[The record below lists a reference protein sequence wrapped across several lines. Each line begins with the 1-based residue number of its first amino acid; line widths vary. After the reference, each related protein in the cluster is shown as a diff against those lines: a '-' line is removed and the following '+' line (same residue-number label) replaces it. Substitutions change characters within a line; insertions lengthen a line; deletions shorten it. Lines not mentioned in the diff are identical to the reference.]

1 MDGLGNQ
8 ERFEMERYG
17 FASGQAERRSDPR
30 YSVDEDSAVL
40 FVGDG
45 EPMPVRLIEL
55 SQEGCRLR
63 TAERVSA
70 RARLPAEVFF
80 RANGMSFRFCG
91 VVQWNDGRNLL
102 GIRFVNMIPQRAV
115 ELANVICGMEKN
127 AEARA
132 ETVNLLL
139 SEQQAQQTAGRYA
152 AQQTADPS
160 IAPDAVAGM
169 KPDGAAHPDEASVLE
184 EAGARIVKT
193 LSPRERRAQIRH
205 SMDTRATI
213 LLVNI
218 GSTLRGRILDLSLS
232 GCRIRTEERFPVG
245 IYTQVET
252 EFRLEGLPF
261 RLGGVIQVIHDHKTV
276 GIRFLDLSARKREQ
290 VTELIGEIEQMRA
303 PQPEPAA
310 AENRV

>member
-1 MDGLGNQ
+1 MDEWSNR
-8 ERFEMERYG
+8 ERFVMERYG

-40 FVGDG
+40 FVGYG

-63 TAERVSA
+63 AAERVSA

-80 RANGMSFRFCG
+80 RVNGMSFRFCG
-91 VVQWNDGRNLL
+91 VVQWNDGRSLV
-102 GIRFVNMIPQRAV
+102 GIHFVNMIPRRAV

-127 AEARA
+127 AEVRA
-132 ETVNLLL
+132 EAVNLLL
-139 SEQQAQQTAGRYA
+139 AEQQAQQPAGRYA
-152 AQQTADPS
+152 AQQAADRS

-169 KPDGAAHPDEASVLE
+169 KPAGAAHPDEADVFA
-184 EAGARIVKT
+184 EAGAQFVKT
-193 LSPRERRAQIRH
+193 LSSRERRSQIRH
-205 SMDTRATI
+205 NVDTHATI
-213 LLVNI
+213 LLVKI

-245 IYTQVET
+245 IYTRVET

-276 GIRFLDLSARKREQ
+276 GIRFLDLSERKREQ

-303 PQPEPAA
+303 PQAEPAA
-310 AENRV
+310 AESRV